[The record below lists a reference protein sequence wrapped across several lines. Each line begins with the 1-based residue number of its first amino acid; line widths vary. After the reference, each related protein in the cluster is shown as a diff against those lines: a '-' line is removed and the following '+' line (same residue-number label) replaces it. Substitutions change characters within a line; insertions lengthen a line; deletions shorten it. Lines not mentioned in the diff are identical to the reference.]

1 MSVGISSRF
10 VTVLSPVVFALMLI
24 GDTELFEAVEVV
36 ALVLVDDLIL
46 FKKLWR
52 LEREMNASILRLTGV
67 PVVPIIAPET
77 RTGKSIKL

>member
-1 MSVGISSRF
+1 
-10 VTVLSPVVFALMLI
+10 MLI